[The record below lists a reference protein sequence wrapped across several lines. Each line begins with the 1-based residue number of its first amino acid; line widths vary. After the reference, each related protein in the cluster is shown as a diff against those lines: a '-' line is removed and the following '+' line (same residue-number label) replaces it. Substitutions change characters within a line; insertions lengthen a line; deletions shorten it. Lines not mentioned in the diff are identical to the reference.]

1 MASAQ
6 LLYNTNTT
14 KTAATTRTTKA
25 TIHKSIENHLQTDKL
40 SIFAEQEVKGKT
52 GYISNTNNDDND
64 TNTNINI
71 NTQNTSTNNNNKES
85 ERQRNRKQHTLDN
98 TNSQSTKNCW
108 LWWYK
113 NTLEVASS
121 ASGISSS
128 TSTVTKSPISQGIQK
143 KTSPCQLPTA
153 KTVFI
158 PKENYTRKLQEPHP
172 QCWNS
177 ISEISCPRREVGSV
191 IDETATAIQESWH
204 ADDVNVRDIQ
214 WQQFDGWMDVGESDI
229 PKCHG
234 LGARCLPYD
243 KSKTRTILSK
253 NQQKQQQQATPSS
266 YTDEDNNNDDDDDDD
281 DDEKMFFYND
291 FQGIEEFNIHNQT
304 TKTNTKMF
312 LNHKTRPQSSSN
324 AFLQEHKQHHFPH
337 TTDVQD
343 DVAKTLSLYDI
354 NTSQQCCQKSK
365 NVVQQSCLN
374 KNQSAEEGSLPK
386 FLHYHHM
393 DNVATNNS
401 PRNFSKLHQQQQQ
414 RKFSSISSL
423 NSGSSSICSRKTTTA
438 EQQNFKGIR
447 KQTSA
452 DNVSTTSSI
461 SSVTKYPLAKLFM
474 DLQCMAKCLLS
485 LLVIFN
491 MLPLFYAECDQTF
504 VSRIGGPQNG
514 TFSAPL
520 LHNHKNHSRQCLYTF
535 LAGPGQ
541 RVEVVFTSFNLRGN
555 PPDGSAVGELPS
567 CVHEY
572 MDIYSEVQSSEPAEL
587 INSPFG
593 GRYCGTIP
601 PRQRISMY
609 RAIAISFFTNKNLTT
624 PDLFEGTFRFIN
636 ASEYEIG
643 IPIAGSPCSYT
654 ITPSLSINKTGVL
667 ISPTYPGAYP
677 KDMSC
682 TYQFLGES
690 NQRVRLEFRDF
701 DLFFGGPHCPFDYVK
716 VYDGPDNSSALIGTY
731 CGQQRNLVLY
741 SSESSLFV
749 HFFTLSRTANT
760 QNRGF
765 KGIYEFSESFVKLDF
780 IRENDGIHIRGSEC
794 DQKILSKKESTGF
807 VLSPNYPY
815 PYIPKTVC
823 RYFIYGMQDA
833 QHLERVRLEFTAF
846 NIPKVEHKD
855 KSESNCTDGYLKV
868 YLKGQETADAYDKF
882 DYELCGNETQ
892 RVVSDGPRLAM
903 VFSSG
908 ELQGR
913 GFKGKYTF
921 ETEYKIPGTAAPDG
935 TCSFTYVSSSKK
947 RGELN
952 SPRYP
957 SNYPSDTNCSY
968 LFLPESNEQVTIVFD
983 HFKIKADGNANVTA
997 GAYGS
1002 VNCFEDWLEMY
1013 VVYRDNN
1020 DRFLGRYCGMT
1031 APGPVESPR
1040 GAVGLRITLHT
1051 DQENVASGFKARYF
1065 FETAKSEIGDCG
1077 GNFSNED
1084 SGIITSP
1091 NYPAGYKAP
1100 GRGMASMACNW
1111 LMTARP
1117 GYKLSIHFE
1126 HFSLE
1131 GDPANRGCPAAV
1143 LRLWVNVESD
1153 QPPLEL
1159 CGEKP
1164 PVEQWHYISTGQ
1176 TARISFTT
1184 SDKTVGAPGF
1194 RIVWTEIQDSGPG
1207 PPSIGLLCE
1216 STYHFQCEVGY
1227 CISDKLRCDGVKNCG
1242 PNDDSDELHCT
1253 TKAQAED
1260 HGVLIITTLL
1270 VVSFLICLL
1279 CILYHS
1285 RRKRR
1290 QQLHQ
1295 LGLHRNAHY
1304 DSQTSA
1310 TGLNSSRRHLQS
1322 GGASIAGS
1330 LHGINSGA
1338 LIIPPAP
1345 LPPRAMHQP
1354 PHICISGSSLDLG
1367 PGNYPGILINGDSLE
1382 DSSSTSNDSIGSIPF
1397 LNDCE
1402 TENLGQHMMQAHG
1415 ETV

>member
-1 MASAQ
+1 MQRGKQAESNDFKLQFSRQLFLSENPCSFAVPATSQ
-6 LLYNTNTT
+6 LLRQQPQRAAGKPTRSLLLQSTEAVNEMPEQRNIFHTKKLYNNNNSNSSFNALDTVADILHIGSSKATSAVGFNNDYIAI
-14 KTAATTRTTKA
+14 AATT
-25 TIHKSIENHLQTDKL
+25 
-40 SIFAEQEVKGKT
+40 
-52 GYISNTNNDDND
+52 
-64 TNTNINI
+64 
-71 NTQNTSTNNNNKES
+71 STAMC
-85 ERQRNRKQHTLDN
+85 
-98 TNSQSTKNCW
+98 STF
-108 LWWYK
+108 L
-113 NTLEVASS
+113 A
-121 ASGISSS
+121 A
-128 TSTVTKSPISQGIQK
+128 
-143 KTSPCQLPTA
+143 
-153 KTVFI
+153 
-158 PKENYTRKLQEPHP
+158 
-172 QCWNS
+172 
-177 ISEISCPRREVGSV
+177 
-191 IDETATAIQESWH
+191 
-204 ADDVNVRDIQ
+204 VR
-214 WQQFDGWMDVGESDI
+214 S
-229 PKCHG
+229 K
-234 LGARCLPYD
+234 LPY
-243 KSKTRTILSK
+243 
-253 NQQKQQQQATPSS
+253 
-266 YTDEDNNNDDDDDDD
+266 
-281 DDEKMFFYND
+281 
-291 FQGIEEFNIHNQT
+291 
-304 TKTNTKMF
+304 
-312 LNHKTRPQSSSN
+312 
-324 AFLQEHKQHHFPH
+324 
-337 TTDVQD
+337 
-343 DVAKTLSLYDI
+343 TL
-354 NTSQQCCQKSK
+354 
-365 NVVQQSCLN
+365 
-374 KNQSAEEGSLPK
+374 A
-386 FLHYHHM
+386 
-393 DNVATNNS
+393 
-401 PRNFSKLHQQQQQ
+401 
-414 RKFSSISSL
+414 
-423 NSGSSSICSRKTTTA
+423 
-438 EQQNFKGIR
+438 
-447 KQTSA
+447 
-452 DNVSTTSSI
+452 
-461 SSVTKYPLAKLFM
+461 
-474 DLQCMAKCLLS
+474 DLQAYSRALLS
-485 LLVIFN
+485 LIIILNV
-491 MLPLFYAECDQTF
+491 LPLFSAECDQTF

-541 RVEVVFTSFNLRGN
+541 RVEVLFTSFNLRGS
-555 PPDGSAVGELPS
+555 PPDGSAVGELPA

-572 MDIYSEVQSSEPAEL
+572 MDIYSEVQSSDPAEL

-601 PRQRISMY
+601 PRRRISMY
-609 RAIAISFFTNKNLTT
+609 RAIAISFFTNKNVST
-624 PDLFEGTFRFIN
+624 PDLFEGTYRFIN

-654 ITPSLSINKTGVL
+654 ITPSMSINKTGAL

-749 HFFTLSRTANT
+749 HFYTLPRTANT

-780 IRENDGIHIRGSEC
+780 IRENDGIHMRGSEC
-794 DQKILSKKESTGF
+794 DQKILSRKESTGF

-833 QHLERVRLEFTAF
+833 QHLERVRLEFSAF

-855 KSESNCTDGYLKV
+855 KSESNCTDGYLKI

-892 RVVSDGPRLAM
+892 RVLSDGPRLAM

-913 GFKGKYTF
+913 GFKGKYVF

-968 LFLPESNEQVTIVFD
+968 LFLGEPNEQVTIVFD
-983 HFKIKADGNANVTA
+983 HFKIKADGNSNATA

-1002 VNCFEDWLEMY
+1002 SACFEDWLEMY

-1020 DRFLGRYCGMT
+1020 DRFLGRYCGLT

-1065 FETAKSEIGDCG
+1065 FETPRTDVAECG
-1077 GNFSNED
+1077 GNFSNLD

-1100 GRGMASMACNW
+1100 SRGMASMACNW
-1111 LMTARP
+1111 IMTARP
-1117 GYKLSIHFE
+1117 GYKLSINFE
-1126 HFSLE
+1126 HFSIE

-1143 LRLWVNVESD
+1143 LRLWVNVDSD

-1164 PVEQWHYISTGQ
+1164 LIEQWYYISTGQ
-1176 TARISFTT
+1176 TVRISFTT

-1242 PNDDSDELHCT
+1242 PGDDSDELHCT
-1253 TKAQAED
+1253 TQAPEED
-1260 HGVLIITTLL
+1260 HGVLIIITLI

-1279 CILYHS
+1279 CTLYHS

-1290 QQLHQ
+1290 AHVRQ

-1310 TGLNSSRRHLQS
+1310 TV
-1322 GGASIAGS
+1322 
-1330 LHGINSGA
+1330 
-1338 LIIPPAP
+1338 
-1345 LPPRAMHQP
+1345 
-1354 PHICISGSSLDLG
+1354 
-1367 PGNYPGILINGDSLE
+1367 
-1382 DSSSTSNDSIGSIPF
+1382 F
-1397 LNDCE
+1397 KKF
-1402 TENLGQHMMQAHG
+1402 
-1415 ETV
+1415 

>member
-6 LLYNTNTT
+6 LLYNNNTT
-14 KTAATTRTTKA
+14 KTTATATTKVIRKPN
-25 TIHKSIENHLQTDKL
+25 HQSIENHIQASQL
-40 SIFAEQEVKGKT
+40 SIFAETEVEGTT
-52 GYISNTNNDDND
+52 GYISKH
-64 TNTNINI
+64 
-71 NTQNTSTNNNNKES
+71 TNNNNNNNS
-85 ERQRNRKQHTLDN
+85 CDRNRKQHSNKDN
-98 TNSQSTKNCW
+98 KEPHSEQLWCW
-108 LWWYK
+108 WFE
-113 NTLEVASS
+113 NTLELEARGS
-121 ASGISSS
+121 A
-128 TSTVTKSPISQGIQK
+128 TVTSKQEEQALPNYLLQPATTTTTTATIDKTTFVFITPENDTKRPTRCQDTIWETGR
-143 KTSPCQLPTA
+143 KTSPRFEQ
-153 KTVFI
+153 
-158 PKENYTRKLQEPHP
+158 KLQQLSKQQQRSMVPDDVAAGAAGPEQFDTEIEKFRLGCASLRSVANYSNSKNRTIQQQQQTHLLLQPQRNNYNSTANIYSEPSLFDNDYKGIEEYKIHTT
-172 QCWNS
+172 
-177 ISEISCPRREVGSV
+177 ETTTT
-191 IDETATAIQESWH
+191 TATTNDNSNSNTKMPLLSNLAFHQSESSFQTNFPQH
-204 ADDVNVRDIQ
+204 QQKQPCSRNAELITDINNTNQQQQQQSCQKSKYVVQQCCHHDSNNKFYTCGQQHEYLVNDNVA
-214 WQQFDGWMDVGESDI
+214 
-229 PKCHG
+229 
-234 LGARCLPYD
+234 GAATAAVSNSSLHFYD
-243 KSKTRTILSK
+243 KTK
-253 NQQKQQQQATPSS
+253 KQQQQ
-266 YTDEDNNNDDDDDDD
+266 
-281 DDEKMFFYND
+281 
-291 FQGIEEFNIHNQT
+291 
-304 TKTNTKMF
+304 
-312 LNHKTRPQSSSN
+312 
-324 AFLQEHKQHHFPH
+324 
-337 TTDVQD
+337 
-343 DVAKTLSLYDI
+343 
-354 NTSQQCCQKSK
+354 
-365 NVVQQSCLN
+365 
-374 KNQSAEEGSLPK
+374 
-386 FLHYHHM
+386 
-393 DNVATNNS
+393 
-401 PRNFSKLHQQQQQ
+401 QQQQEEQQ
-414 RKFSSISSL
+414 RKFFRISS
-423 NSGSSSICSRKTTTA
+423 
-438 EQQNFKGIR
+438 FKSVDG
-447 KQTSA
+447 KGF
-452 DNVSTTSSI
+452 TTSGHSTWPATSNVFSPT
-461 SSVTKYPLAKLFM
+461 SSVVRVAM
-474 DLQCMAKCLLS
+474 DLQRMAKCLLS
-485 LLVIFN
+485 LLVLFN

-514 TFSAPL
+514 TFTAPL
-520 LHNHKNHSRQCLYTF
+520 LHNQQNHSRQCLYTF

-541 RVEVVFTSFNLRGN
+541 RVEVVFKSFNLRGN

-833 QHLERVRLEFTAF
+833 QHLERVRLEFLAF

-968 LFLPESNEQVTIVFD
+968 LFLAEANEQVTIVFD

-1077 GNFSNED
+1077 GNFSSED

-1111 LMTARP
+1111 LMTAKQ

-1143 LRLWVNVESD
+1143 LRLWVNVDSD

-1164 PVEQWHYISTGQ
+1164 PMEQWHYISTGQ

-1207 PPSIGLLCE
+1207 PPAIGFLCE

-1242 PNDDSDELHCT
+1242 PNDNSDEMHCT

-1310 TGLNSSRRHLQS
+1310 TVFRR
-1322 GGASIAGS
+1322 
-1330 LHGINSGA
+1330 
-1338 LIIPPAP
+1338 
-1345 LPPRAMHQP
+1345 
-1354 PHICISGSSLDLG
+1354 
-1367 PGNYPGILINGDSLE
+1367 
-1382 DSSSTSNDSIGSIPF
+1382 F
-1397 LNDCE
+1397 
-1402 TENLGQHMMQAHG
+1402 
-1415 ETV
+1415 

>member
-1 MASAQ
+1 MASAHILQ
-6 LLYNTNTT
+6 YYSNTRT
-14 KTAATTRTTKA
+14 KTAAFEKTATTIEQHCYERKTSGTPETCLITNERKQFAEKSSAAAVSKNTTTTKVSKAISTALLSYCLPAIA
-25 TIHKSIENHLQTDKL
+25 TVENIRGH
-40 SIFAEQEVKGKT
+40 
-52 GYISNTNNDDND
+52 SNAVT
-64 TNTNINI
+64 
-71 NTQNTSTNNNNKES
+71 TS
-85 ERQRNRKQHTLDN
+85 
-98 TNSQSTKNCW
+98 
-108 LWWYK
+108 
-113 NTLEVASS
+113 
-121 ASGISSS
+121 
-128 TSTVTKSPISQGIQK
+128 
-143 KTSPCQLPTA
+143 
-153 KTVFI
+153 
-158 PKENYTRKLQEPHP
+158 LQEPTVDRKLHRTKLRALHASIAKGVNKGGYNCFETPTPWKPTAATKRPSSNPTHP
-172 QCWNS
+172 TLSPNQKS
-177 ISEISCPRREVGSV
+177 HE
-191 IDETATAIQESWH
+191 A
-204 ADDVNVRDIQ
+204 ADDVHTFRCVYSGRR
-214 WQQFDGWMDVGESDI
+214 GRSKSESVD
-229 PKCHG
+229 
-234 LGARCLPYD
+234 L
-243 KSKTRTILSK
+243 
-253 NQQKQQQQATPSS
+253 QA
-266 YTDEDNNNDDDDDDD
+266 
-281 DDEKMFFYND
+281 K
-291 FQGIEEFNIHNQT
+291 
-304 TKTNTKMF
+304 
-312 LNHKTRPQSSSN
+312 RPQR
-324 AFLQEHKQHHFPH
+324 P
-337 TTDVQD
+337 
-343 DVAKTLSLYDI
+343 
-354 NTSQQCCQKSK
+354 
-365 NVVQQSCLN
+365 
-374 KNQSAEEGSLPK
+374 
-386 FLHYHHM
+386 
-393 DNVATNNS
+393 
-401 PRNFSKLHQQQQQ
+401 QQQQQ
-414 RKFSSISSL
+414 QEQQQQRNRWHSENRGEALPCEWTRVKGIANMSSAAASNANKQQQHLWRGATGIVVGAIASLRKTSAGNCARQRSQAIAYKHSTQTKEKHNNKNKKTKCCQSSETKQSETHNVATGCHAAGEYDCCCNLHIVSSCTRQSSRNAIEQQQQL
-423 NSGSSSICSRKTTTA
+423 QLSGLSNGSNQELSQLLIENCCSLAYNAAPQLHQQPQATTTTA
-438 EQQNFKGIR
+438 TKSKTAAKTTNEHRSIFQYKTNKNS
-447 KQTSA
+447 KCYYKA
-452 DNVSTTSSI
+452 DVANELYLEKAAADADFGGGCGTILSTLRCTVRSKL
-461 SSVTKYPLAKLFM
+461 VLAVA
-474 DLQCMAKCLLS
+474 DLQALS
-485 LLVIFN
+485 RALFSLVIIFN

-514 TFSAPL
+514 TFTAPL

-541 RVEVVFTSFNLRGN
+541 RVEVLFTAFNLRGS
-555 PPDGSAVGELPS
+555 PPDGSAVGELPA

-572 MDIYSEVQSSEPAEL
+572 MDIYSEVQSSDPAEL

-601 PRQRISMY
+601 PRRRISMY
-609 RAIAISFFTNKNLTT
+609 RAIAISFFTNKNVST
-624 PDLFEGTFRFIN
+624 PDLFEGTYRFIN

-654 ITPSLSINKTGVL
+654 ITPSMSINKTGAL

-749 HFFTLSRTANT
+749 HFYTLPRTANT

-794 DQKILSKKESTGF
+794 DQKILSRKESTGF

-833 QHLERVRLEFTAF
+833 QHLERVRLEFSAF

-855 KSESNCTDGYLKV
+855 KSESNCTDGYLKI

-892 RVVSDGPRLAM
+892 RVLSDGPRLAM

-913 GFKGKYTF
+913 GFKGKYIF

-968 LFLPESNEQVTIVFD
+968 LFLGEPNEQVTIVFD
-983 HFKIKADGNANVTA
+983 HFKVKADGNSNATA

-1002 VNCFEDWLEMY
+1002 SACFEDWLEMY

-1020 DRFLGRYCGMT
+1020 DRFLGRYCGLT

-1065 FETAKSEIGDCG
+1065 FESPRTDVAECG
-1077 GNFSNED
+1077 GNFSGQD

-1100 GRGMASMACNW
+1100 SRGMASMACNW
-1111 LMTARP
+1111 IMTARP
-1117 GYKLSIHFE
+1117 GYKLSINFE
-1126 HFSLE
+1126 HFSIE

-1143 LRLWVNVESD
+1143 LRLWVNVDSD

-1164 PVEQWHYISTGQ
+1164 LIEQWYYISTGQ

-1216 STYHFQCEVGY
+1216 STYHFQCDVGY

-1242 PNDDSDELHCT
+1242 PGDDSDELHCT
-1253 TKAQAED
+1253 TQAPEED
-1260 HGVLIITTLL
+1260 HGVLIIITLI

-1279 CILYHS
+1279 CTLCHS
-1285 RRKRR
+1285 KRKRR
-1290 QQLHQ
+1290 AHVRQ

-1310 TGLNSSRRHLQS
+1310 TGLSSSRRHLQ
-1322 GGASIAGS
+1322 GGASISGS
-1330 LHGINSGA
+1330 LHGINSGS
-1338 LIIPPAP
+1338 LMIPPAP
-1345 LPPRAMHQP
+1345 LPPTSVPPP
-1354 PHICISGSSLDLG
+1354 PHICIAGVDGLSA
-1367 PGNYPGILINGDSLE
+1367 GILINDDDGLDDDDEIDLDNVQHEIFINDVRFDDEDNHLE
-1382 DSSSTSNDSIGSIPF
+1382 QMHH
-1397 LNDCE
+1397 L
-1402 TENLGQHMMQAHG
+1402 